1 MDALVD
7 QLFSIKDSLQD
18 GLLVLPHLLS
28 GFFFFVGILTSN
40 IGMLC
45 LAFGHFI
52 IVPSLSYYANTE
64 WSYYSGNSFNVGSLA
79 YSILPTLPLLVSLLG
94 SLWPVASVVPVLYI
108 LKAIHTAFG
117 FQLKDGSLFDTI
129 NPYLWFNSA
138 SRDDKSSIDLCFLSP
153 EERFSKDGVKRRS
166 PSGWVIHLL
175 FFTGFLIANA
185 SRIYALPYPTFKK
198 TGDAKQDAATQAQL
212 DSRVNNR
219 KTITATVMGMGI
231 LLAALLLYVRFTMSP
246 CEAPFY
252 ETVVPMLLCFFF
264 GYAFY
269 TLLTDSCGIPA
280 SDILGL
286 VQGFINPE
294 AITNP
299 IVCIGSDGIASPT
312 SRSR

>member
-1 MDALVD
+1 MD

-40 IGMLC
+40 IGMIC
-45 LAFGHFI
+45 LALGHFI
-52 IVPSLSYYANTE
+52 IVPSLSYYANAE
-64 WSYYSGNSFNVGSLA
+64 WSIFNGNTLNVGSLA
-79 YSILPTLPLLVSLLG
+79 YSALPTLPILLCLIG
-94 SLWPVASVVPVLYI
+94 SYWPVIFLIPLIFLLKVVYTVL
-108 LKAIHTAFG
+108 G

-129 NPYLWFNSA
+129 NMYAWFNEIK
-138 SRDDKSSIDLCFLSP
+138 RDEKSSVDLCFLSP
-153 EERFSKDGVKRRS
+153 GEGAPGGRRS

-185 SRIYALPYPTFKK
+185 ARIYSLPSPNIKK
-198 TGDAKQDAATQAQL
+198 TGDAKQNAAAQADV
-212 DSRVNNR
+212 DSRVGNR
-219 KTITATVMGMGI
+219 KMITATIIGLAV
-231 LLAALLLYVRFTMSP
+231 LLGSLLLYVRFTMSP

-252 ETVVPMLLCFFF
+252 ETLTPMILCFFF

-286 VQGFINPE
+286 VQGFISPE

-299 IVCIGSDGIASPT
+299 IVCIGTDPGSMRNT
-312 SRSR
+312 

>member
-40 IGMLC
+40 IGMIC
-45 LAFGHFI
+45 LALGHFI
-52 IVPSLSYYANTE
+52 IVPSLSYYANAE
-64 WSYYSGNSFNVGSLA
+64 WSLFKGNTLNVASIA
-79 YSILPTLPLLVSLLG
+79 YSALPTLPIFLCLIGSYWPAIFLIPIIYLLKIVYT
-94 SLWPVASVVPVLYI
+94 VL
-108 LKAIHTAFG
+108 G
-117 FQLKDGSLFDTI
+117 FQLKDGTLFDTI
-129 NPYLWFNSA
+129 NMYAWFNEIK
-138 SRDDKSSIDLCFLSP
+138 RDEKSSVDLCFLSP
-153 EERFSKDGVKRRS
+153 EEKFVPAGGRRS

-185 SRIYALPYPTFKK
+185 ARIYSLPNPTIKK
-198 TGDAKQDAATQAQL
+198 TGDAKQNADAQADV
-212 DSRVNNR
+212 DSRVGNR
-219 KTITATVMGMGI
+219 KMITASIIGLAV
-231 LLAALLLYVRFTMSP
+231 LLVSLLLYARFTMSP

-252 ETVVPMLLCFFF
+252 ETLTPMILCFFF

-269 TLLTDSCGIPA
+269 ALLTDSCGIPA

-286 VQGFINPE
+286 VQGFISPE

-299 IVCIGSDGIASPT
+299 IVCIGTDPGSMRNT
-312 SRSR
+312 